1 MIHGKIVIPN
11 CEALAKNM
19 PKSRPGMKS
28 YTQDPETN
36 SLFAPE
42 KMCLPTKE
50 AVSSSNHQFSGAFAD
65 KLRRCNTFQKT
76 NGKTMIFCEST
87 QRFKALATISRYPMA
102 RFHVAFVLKNGVKR
116 RNCGKH
122 GYHSIEF
129 LGMLCSKFKSITF
142 RMQFILLM
150 EVQRI

>member
-1 MIHGKIVIPN
+1 MQ
-11 CEALAKNM
+11 
-19 PKSRPGMKS
+19 KSRPGMKS
-28 YTQDPETN
+28 YTRDPETN

-42 KMCLPTKE
+42 KMGHPKKE
-50 AVSSSNHQFSGAFAD
+50 AVSSSNHQFSGENLLLNFGGVTPFTSNQRQND
-65 KLRRCNTFQKT
+65 VF
-76 NGKTMIFCEST
+76 FCEST

-102 RFHVAFVLKNGVKR
+102 RFHVAWVLKNGMKH

-129 LGMLCSKFKSITF
+129 LRMLCSKFMSITF
-142 RMQFILLM
+142 RMQFILLRSICNM